1 VLRAVIG
8 AALFPTVIG
17 LLAMA
22 IGALVRGTA
31 AGISA
36 VMTLL
41 FVLTPGS
48 ADALVRLLRLLDRP
62 ADRAVLAPLIEKEI
76 LWRLLTGEQDRI
88 IRQTGLADS
97 TLSQIGHAIR
107 WIRDHHVIT
116 LRVEDLAA
124 LCAMSVSSFH
134 RHFRAVTAMT
144 PIQFQKHIHRVRHP
158 LRQRSQFSR
167 ENYAHRICS
176 RHLPKAFPRKR
187 EGCSRP
193 LRPVG
198 RVVAVVDRGH
208 RAV

>member
-1 VLRAVIG
+1 
-8 AALFPTVIG
+8 
-17 LLAMA
+17 
-22 IGALVRGTA
+22 
-31 AGISA
+31 
-36 VMTLL
+36 MTLL
-41 FVLTPGS
+41 FVLTPGR

-107 WIRDHHVIT
+107 WIRDHHAIT

-167 ENYAHRICS
+167 EYRRQYGLPPGQDAS
-176 RHLPKAFPRKR
+176 R
-187 EGCSRP
+187 
-193 LRPVG
+193 LRQA
-198 RVVAVVDRGH
+198 RS
-208 RAV
+208 